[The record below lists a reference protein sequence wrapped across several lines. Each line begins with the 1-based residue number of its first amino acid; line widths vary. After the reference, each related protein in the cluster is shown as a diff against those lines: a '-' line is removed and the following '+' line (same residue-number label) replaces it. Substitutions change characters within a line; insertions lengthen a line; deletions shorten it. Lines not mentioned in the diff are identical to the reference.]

1 MAATTVVIVDQQP
14 ILSQGLAMAL
24 ADEADL
30 RVVGSVAHAGDAL
43 ELALELMPDVVVLD
57 PEIANPP
64 FIEGLRAMTRP
75 PAIILLYPTGE
86 PSAIE
91 RAGWI
96 GATTLVMRDTS
107 LQDLVTAIHEVAAA
121 REEQRAAPS
130 VIPPA
135 PQEVGG
141 ALESLSPR
149 ETQILELLTLGL
161 SQRAIANRLN
171 LAVNTVRT
179 HTRNIQLKLRVHSN
193 LEAVSFW
200 LSHRSHVG

>member
-1 MAATTVVIVDQQP
+1 MAVTTVVIVDQQP

-30 RVVGSVAHAGDAL
+30 RVVGTVANATDAL
-43 ELALELMPDVVVLD
+43 QLSLELLPDVVILD
-57 PEIANPP
+57 PEIASHA
-64 FIEGLRAMTRP
+64 FIEGLRTTSQP
-75 PAIILLYPTGE
+75 PAIILLYPTSE
-86 PSAIE
+86 PAAIE
-91 RAGWI
+91 RASWI
-96 GATTLVMRDTS
+96 GATTLLMRDTS
-107 LQDLVTAIHEVAAA
+107 LQDLIAAIREVASA
-121 REEQRAAPS
+121 REARGGQPVRL
-130 VIPPA
+130 PPP
-135 PQEVGG
+135 PQEGRG
-141 ALESLSPR
+141 SLASLSPR

-161 SQRAIANRLN
+161 SQRAIANRLD